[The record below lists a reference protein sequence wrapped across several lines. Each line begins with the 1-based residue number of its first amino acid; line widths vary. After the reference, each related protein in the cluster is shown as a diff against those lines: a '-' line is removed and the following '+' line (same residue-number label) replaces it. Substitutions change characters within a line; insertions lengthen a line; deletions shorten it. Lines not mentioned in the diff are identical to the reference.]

1 MPVVAL
7 LLGALATISP
17 FLGLLLM
24 LISLRGLLLRSEGK
38 PQSRALLWLVFPI
51 LLAAFSYRQPG
62 SLLIVS
68 DAVVG
73 AGLVSLLYL
82 HSLTRQDKAAVA
94 LAHGAIL
101 VIVYG
106 AARFVLFQTQLLAV
120 HEQALAEMN
129 KLLPQ
134 MMQMA
139 ETQNT
144 LALTRLLLPASWTV
158 TQLLALTAGHLIF
171 LHLNGVRSILREF
184 SLPAWY
190 NLLILAVLPLY
201 FFPPLREVLV
211 NTLLALCVLPLVQ
224 GVGVLLN
231 WLSRLAS
238 NAFVTL
244 LVFALAIFN
253 LILVALLGFADIWLD
268 FRKLR
273 TKGTYA

>member
-1 MPVVAL
+1 MPVIAL
-7 LLGALATISP
+7 LLGALATLSP

-24 LISLRGLLLRSEGK
+24 QISCRSLMLRSEGK
-38 PQSRALLWLVFPI
+38 PLNRALLWLVFPV

-62 SLLIVS
+62 SLVFAS
-68 DAVVG
+68 DAIFG
-73 AGLVSLLYL
+73 AGLVTLLYL
-82 HSLTRQDKAAVA
+82 HTLTRQGKPA
-94 LAHGAIL
+94 LALTHGAVLI
-101 VIVYG
+101 VIYG
-106 AARFVLFQTQLLAV
+106 AVRFVLFQTQLTAA
-120 HEQALAEMN
+120 HDQAMAEMN
-129 KLLPQ
+129 KLVPQ

-139 ETQNT
+139 ETQSSLT
-144 LALTRLLLPASWTV
+144 LMRMLLPASWTV

-171 LHLNGVRSILREF
+171 LHLSGARSILREF

-201 FFPPLREVLV
+201 FFPQLRDVLV

-238 NAFVTL
+238 NAFIIL
-244 LVFALAIFN
+244 LVLALAVFN

-273 TKGTYA
+273 TKGNYA